1 MSHAVS
7 VCDEK
12 EITRRVNEFKLYCR
26 AHSLRL
32 TGQRLEIFRAVAS
45 SCSHPCAE
53 AVYQVVRKKLPKVSL
68 DTVYRTLSRMEEAGV
83 IGRVG
88 LGNKGRFDA
97 NPAAHYHFVCLN
109 CGEVYDVF
117 PREGEKLSLPGNI
130 AEFGEVKN
138 VNLQFRGI
146 CNRCRQTAGDVKII

>member
-7 VCDEK
+7 ICDEK
-12 EITRRVNEFKLYCR
+12 EITRRINEFKLYCR
-26 AHSLRL
+26 EHSLRL
-32 TGQRLEIFRAVAS
+32 TAQRLEIFRAVAS

-53 AVYQVVRKKLPKVSL
+53 TVYKAVRKKLPNISL
-68 DTVYRTLSRMEEAGV
+68 DTVYRTLSYMEESGV
-83 IGRVG
+83 ICRVG

-117 PREGEKLSLPGNI
+117 PQEEEKLSLPGNI
-130 AEFGEVKN
+130 AQFGEVKN